1 MFAFSGDL
9 RALSGHVVVTD
20 AIGSYATD
28 SSLTRHDVL
37 SAPTATAAA
46 SVVDVE
52 GESARE
58 RAALRFLRTT
68 RSSSA
73 ASSSFSSTADEE
85 DDDDRFVR
93 IVSESIA
100 EVDLSILSGEY
111 GAKEYGRYVPGPRP
125 KTSGRIQTSIV
136 ASLAQIKVRHG
147 VVCDTWNP

>member
-37 SAPTATAAA
+37 SAPTATAA

-73 ASSSFSSTADEE
+73 ASSSFSSTADE